1 MEKKTDKRTL
11 KTKRAIKNAFIDL
24 LIRKN
29 VNDITI
35 TEISR
40 EADINRKTFYNNYSG
55 IHEIISEIEEE
66 LFMTFKA
73 EIKGLNVNSEMNN
86 PYNVLIRLTSL
97 LDSDYQF
104 YKKILSSDLNSH
116 LMSKIV
122 GYLKEQTKKVLK
134 SKSNYNEYELNV
146 IVDYSISG
154 MLNVYQE
161 WLQTGRTEP
170 IEKLA
175 MVISD
180 LFLKGVESHLV
191 SQ

>member
-66 LFMTFKA
+66 LFTTFKA